1 MSIMEDE
8 DFDISTAIYNFQM
21 DMIYYNNYIKGLEEY
36 LLYIKMTSKERISIE
51 KEIIRIQ
58 FYINAK
64 TRIII
69 ELLN

>member
-1 MSIMEDE
+1 MFIMEDE

-36 LLYIKMTSKERISIE
+36 LLYIKMTPKERISIE

-64 TRIII
+64 TRIIK